1 MQKGGVSMEDETL
14 VRAFRAGNT
23 GAFGQLYERYKSQVL
38 RTAFLIVGNHCDSEN
53 VLQDSF
59 IKVWQNLP
67 GLKDP
72 ACFRPW
78 LWRIVTRTAWEYCR
92 RRDVEQPV
100 EAVWDV
106 CRMSEEQA
114 QSSLDVIMQA
124 ENHKALLGAINE
136 LDLKQRTV
144 IILYYYNELS
154 VQEIAAATGALPG
167 TIKSR
172 LWAARRKLRR
182 TLTAGEYF
190 NGEVEPNETRSHA

>member
-1 MQKGGVSMEDETL
+1 MEDETL
-14 VRAFRAGNT
+14 VRAFQEGNT

-59 IKVWQNLP
+59 IKVWKSLP

-72 ACFRPW
+72 ARFRPW
-78 LWRIVTRTAWEYCR
+78 LWRIVIRTAWEYCR

-100 EAVWDV
+100 EAVWDA
-106 CRMSEEQA
+106 CPMCDEQA
-114 QSSLDVIMQA
+114 PDSLDIIMQA
-124 ENHKALLGAINE
+124 ENHKDLLGAVNK

-167 TIKSR
+167 TVKSR

-182 TLTAGEYF
+182 ALAGGEYF
-190 NGEVEPNETRSHA
+190 TGEVEMDETRSHV